1 MMKTRRKSKAASAAA
16 AADADTAT
24 SHSDEAFVLTIPED
38 VDLDS
43 LSELLPE
50 TNLNSPSPDTIITLY
65 RLLLAQALEG
75 RSIAQELD
83 EARADVEKKDVE
95 LDQAL
100 QDRESLS
107 RDLESSLESVQ
118 NELSQVKRER
128 DQLAVSQ
135 TALQAQ
141 IQALS
146 NSQSSSSSELDTLKR
161 RVEDTEREKRDLV
174 GVISRLKQEGAQQE
188 EEIQT
193 LRTNLKEARHE
204 HQTLEAQVREL
215 RSGETSTKFKIE
227 SLSQQLQL
235 SQAEAERTNN
245 ELTTK
250 SEDFSKYRR
259 NKHAEL
265 VNVQASLDSLTQTHA
280 TTQATLKTLQSSHT
294 AQTHQLTQALAR
306 VQDLTGQLAEQEA
319 TYAREASDLR
329 RLVSMMEER
338 EKQAKEIVDGI
349 EREWAGIGEK
359 SERREAALREE
370 VERERKGREIA
381 EKRADQMEAVLDRMG
396 RGELPIPMRGTPST
410 PLRMSSS
417 TDLVADGM
425 MGLSPTVAMASKA
438 QRTGKTFTEVYADY
452 VRLQDEYAK
461 KCAEYDH
468 MDRTLSS
475 VLGQIEER
483 APILSQQRAE
493 YERLHSEAAQLAS
506 QLAQALSDRD
516 AQGNL
521 AMENGQ
527 KLTKSTRENELLQK
541 QLDDLGRQ
549 VQGLLR
555 EVSRRDDPTIPSDE
569 DLENMPVAPAED
581 TEAVITNN
589 LVLFKSIGGMQEQN
603 QKLLKIVREMGRKME
618 SEERDYREVMEREQ
632 TEAIREAHEAIEDM
646 AAQLERQ
653 KKSSESVIQAY
664 VKERDALRDMLAREQ
679 KSGKTS
685 SVNGASEQPS
695 VTIPH
700 SSDVAK
706 ELAETQSQFEA
717 YRLEMGLD
725 TGKLR
730 DNLVASQR
738 EAGQLGAALAK
749 ANAKIEFLSERHRM
763 DQDQLAMHD
772 REIDD
777 LNKRYQQV
785 YDRYTR
791 TDIECIRATEEL
803 QVATGRTEQLR
814 NESANLR
821 AEKKIWESVQGRLV
835 EENKSLALER
845 SHLSDLMV
853 NVQKMHNDLER
864 SGENDRRRL
873 ENQLQAL
880 EGQTQDLRTQL
891 SQERDTIRHVTLQK
905 DIELK
910 ELQTRLDKTLQEF
923 SKTREA
929 LVSAET
935 SKKHLEERSEDL
947 TRQLHGN
954 EEKLAVYERRSSAVG
969 GVAQHPDP
977 DLNREQQLEAEVAE
991 LRSALK
997 VAEVDL
1003 ATARSHVQQFQEI
1016 SQANEEALSNLNAT
1030 YDEYKLSTE
1039 AQIARHESEY
1049 QALQEKLQAAQ
1060 TELAELHAKHN
1071 ELQKTFEAERIAWTN
1086 DKKTLEDTI
1095 VDMSTSEKHSE
1106 SDRNSREKEVRLQEE
1121 RAKAA
1126 EERYS
1131 NEVIAHA
1138 ESMKTIETLKRD
1150 LATVQTTARDN
1161 LTAAET
1167 AKANLATSEGSWNHQ
1182 KEALDKEVAD
1192 LNARCRDLTSQNAIL
1207 HGHLESVSNQAN
1219 RIKMAATSSS
1229 TDTGEGEGSGDADT
1243 KLSELR
1249 SVVSYLRKEKE
1260 IVDLQLEL
1268 SKQESSRLKAQ
1279 IEHLSQSLEET
1290 RATLSEE
1297 REKAVE
1303 TAASAAQHAELLE
1316 RINQLNLLRES
1327 NATLRADSE
1336 RHSKRARELD
1346 AKLKQLSQELDPAK
1360 EQARIAQA
1368 ELQACKAQLARLEDE
1383 GRRWQERN
1391 AQLLSKYDRIDP
1403 AEVAALREEIEQ
1415 LKAQKE
1421 DLEKQKADVEQV
1433 SSERQS
1439 SIEAQE
1445 ARIKSLEE
1453 SIGRHKEHITRN
1465 LNIFKTKIA
1474 NADTQK
1480 AALEEEKTKLQ
1491 DKIAELETTVAT
1503 QQTDAD
1509 KATASATSPEETE
1522 KQTAAIAALQEE
1534 RDKLLAEK
1542 ASWAEKPSTGA
1553 GAPSTDE
1560 EKSAWEAEKAALVQ
1574 ARDEAL
1580 AKLKAAAEEA
1590 RKVAEE
1596 AKNFK
1601 RQSEKFQARISDM
1614 MKAKAAEDER
1624 QAEQSKSDNPAQ
1636 SEEIVKKHAEE
1647 LRTLEAKLAA
1657 KHQEELKAAREA
1669 AAAVAALK
1677 AKSPTT
1683 PGQDNKAEV
1692 AAAVAAAIA
1701 EHEKASTAKQAS
1713 EIESAIER
1721 GRMEQVAKGKLKDA
1735 QLVRAQKKVKDLEA
1749 QILEWRNA
1757 GIIPE
1762 TPAVPS
1768 TPTTTAVPGPPAAST
1783 SAAAT
1788 STPNSKPVA
1797 NTPLPRKPSLGPG
1810 ATGAVGPGRGAP
1822 PGARGRVAPR
1832 GGMGRGAAPRQAPV
1846 AGGGM
1851 SIMGAAGK
1859 RPRESEAPGDDS
1871 LAKRLK
1877 PTEPAAAAAGSSATP
1892 GAKPPVTLRR
1902 PAPGIPPS

>member
-1 MMKTRRKSKAASAAA
+1 MMKTRRKSKVASAVAT
-16 AADADTAT
+16 ADNADVGA
-24 SHSDEAFVLTIPED
+24 SHDDAFVLNVPED
-38 VDLDS
+38 VDLEL
-43 LSELLPE
+43 LSELIPD
-50 TNLNSPSPDTIITLY
+50 TNLHSPSPENIVTLY
-65 RLLLAQALEG
+65 RLIVTQAWEG
-75 RSIAQELD
+75 RSVVEELD
-83 EARADVEKKDVE
+83 GARAEAQKKDVE

-100 QDRESLS
+100 QDKESSS
-107 RDLESSLESVQ
+107 RDFESSLEGLQ
-118 NELSQVKRER
+118 NELGQVKRER
-128 DQLAVSQ
+128 DELAVSQ
-135 TALQAQ
+135 TSLKAK
-141 IQALS
+141 IQTLS
-146 NSQSSSSSELDTLKR
+146 NSQSSSSSEVDTLKR

-174 GVISRLKQEGAQQE
+174 GVISRLKQESAQQE
-188 EEIQT
+188 EEIQS
-193 LRTNLKEARHE
+193 LRTYLKEARQE
-204 HQTLEAQVREL
+204 HQALEAQVREL

-235 SQAEAERTNN
+235 SQAEAERINN
-245 ELTTK
+245 ELTVK
-250 SEDFSKYRR
+250 AEEFSKYRR

-265 VNVQASLDSLTQTHA
+265 VNVQGSLDSLTQTHA
-280 TTQATLKTLQSSHT
+280 STEANLKTLQSSHT
-294 AQTHQLTQALAR
+294 AQTHQLTQALAK
-306 VQDLTGQLAEQEA
+306 VQDLTGKLAEQEA
-319 TYAREASDLR
+319 TYASEANGLK
-329 RLVSMMEER
+329 RLVSMMEEK
-338 EKQAKEIVDGI
+338 EQQAKDIVENI
-349 EREWAGIGEK
+349 ESQWASVAEK
-359 SERREAALREE
+359 SEDKEAAHREE
-370 VERERKGREIA
+370 VERERRGRETA
-381 EKRADQMEAVLDRMG
+381 EKRADQLEAVLERMG
-396 RGELPIPMRGTPST
+396 RGELPIPPRGGLPST
-410 PLRMSSS
+410 PLRTPGYGDIA
-417 TDLVADGM
+417 TDGIS
-425 MGLSPTVAMASKA
+425 GLSPTVAIASKS
-438 QRTGKTFTEVYADY
+438 QKSGKTFTEVYADY

-516 AQGNL
+516 AQSSI
-521 AMENGQ
+521 ATENGQ
-527 KLTKSTRENELLQK
+527 KLAKSTRENELLQK

-555 EVSRRDDPTIPSDE
+555 EISRRDDPTIPPDE
-569 DLENMPVAPAED
+569 DLENIAPAPAED

-589 LVLFKSIGGMQEQN
+589 LVLFKSVSGMQEQN
-603 QKLLKIVREMGRKME
+603 QKLLKIVRELGRKME
-618 SEERDYREVMEREQ
+618 SEERDYKESMEREQ
-632 TEAIREAHEAIEDM
+632 AEAIKEAHEAMQEM

-653 KKSSESVIQAY
+653 KKSSETVIQAY
-664 VKERDALRDMLAREQ
+664 VKERDALRNMLGRE
-679 KSGKTS
+679 KAGHAS
-685 SVNGASEQPS
+685 SVNGASEASLDPQ
-695 VTIPH
+695 
-700 SSDVAK
+700 SDAAK
-706 ELAETQSQFEA
+706 ELAEVQTQFEA
-717 YRLEMGLD
+717 YRLEMGID

-730 DNLVASQR
+730 EDLVSAQR
-738 EAGQLGAALAK
+738 EVGQLGAALAK
-749 ANAKIEFLSERHRM
+749 ANAKVEFLSERHRM
-763 DQDQLAMHD
+763 DQDQLTMHD

-803 QVATGRTEQLR
+803 QIATGRIEQLR

-821 AEKKIWESVQGRLV
+821 AEKNIWESVQLRLV

-880 EGQTQDLRTQL
+880 ENQTQDLRTQL
-891 SQERDTIRHVTLQK
+891 SHERDTVRHITLQK

-910 ELQTRLDKTLQEF
+910 ELQSRLDKTLQEF
-923 SKTREA
+923 SNTRAA
-929 LVSAET
+929 LVGAET
-935 SKKHLEERSEDL
+935 SKKHLGERVEDL
-947 TRQLHGN
+947 TRLLHGN

-969 GVAQHPDP
+969 GVAQSDP
-977 DLNREQQLEAEVAE
+977 DLSREQQLEVEVAE

-1049 QALQEKLQAAQ
+1049 QALQEKLTAAQ
-1060 TELAELHAKHN
+1060 AELTELNGRHN
-1071 ELQKTFEAERIAWTN
+1071 ELQKTFEAERAAWTN

-1095 VDMSTSEKHSE
+1095 VDMSTSEKHQE
-1106 SDRNSREKEVRLQEE
+1106 SDRTSREKEVRQQEE
-1121 RAKAA
+1121 RAKVA

-1138 ESMKTIETLKRD
+1138 ESMKTIDTLKRD
-1150 LATVQTTARDN
+1150 LATVQTTARNN

-1167 AKANLATSEGSWNHQ
+1167 AKANLTTSEVSWKHQ
-1182 KEALDKEVAD
+1182 KEVLDKEVAD

-1219 RIKMAATSSS
+1219 RIKVAASSS
-1229 TDTGEGEGSGDADT
+1229 FTESSEGDGSGDTDT

-1268 SKQESSRLKAQ
+1268 SKQENSRLKAQ
-1279 IEHLSQSLEET
+1279 IEHLTQNLEET
-1290 RATLSEE
+1290 RKILSEE

-1303 TAASAAQHAELLE
+1303 TATSAAQHADLLE
-1316 RINQLNLLRES
+1316 TINQVNVLRES
-1327 NATLRADSE
+1327 NATLRTDSE
-1336 RHSKRARELD
+1336 RHAKRAKDLD
-1346 AKLKQLSQELDPAK
+1346 AKLKQLSQELNPAK
-1360 EQARIAQA
+1360 EQARVAQA
-1368 ELQACKAQLARLEDE
+1368 ELQACKTQLARLEDE

-1403 AEVAALREEIEQ
+1403 AEVTALRDEIEQ
-1415 LKAQKE
+1415 LKAQKA
-1421 DLEKQKADVEQV
+1421 DIEKLKAEVDETNAD
-1433 SSERQS
+1433 RKD
-1439 SIEAQE
+1439 SIDALS
-1445 ARIKSLEE
+1445 AKNASLEE
-1453 SIGRHKEHITRN
+1453 SIKKHKEHITRN
-1465 LNIFKTKIA
+1465 LGIFKNKLA
-1474 NADTQK
+1474 AADSQK
-1480 AALEEEKTKLQ
+1480 AALEEEKAKLQ
-1491 DKIAELETTVAT
+1491 ARIAELETTVAK
-1503 QQTDAD
+1503 QQTDAGD
-1509 KATASATSPEETE
+1509 QAAISAISAEEVE
-1522 KQTAAIAALQEE
+1522 KQATTLAALQKE
-1534 RDKLLAEK
+1534 RDELLAAKASGPENQSASTEAPATNEEK
-1542 ASWAEKPSTGA
+1542 A
-1553 GAPSTDE
+1553 
-1560 EKSAWEAEKAALVQ
+1560 AWESEKAALSQ

-1580 AKLKAAAEEA
+1580 EKLKAATEEA

-1614 MKAKAAEDER
+1614 MKAKAVEDER
-1624 QAEQSKSDNPAQ
+1624 QAGQLKSDTPAQ
-1636 SEEIVKKHAEE
+1636 SEEIAKKHAEE
-1647 LRTLEAKLAA
+1647 LKVLEAKLAA

-1669 AAAVAALK
+1669 AAAEATLQ
-1677 AKSPTT
+1677 AKSSSP
-1683 PGQDNKAEV
+1683 PGNDNKA
-1692 AAAVAAAIA
+1692 AIDAAVAAAIA
-1701 EHEKASTAKQAS
+1701 EHEKASAAKQAT

-1721 GRMEQVAKGKLKDA
+1721 GRMEQGAKGKLKDA

-1757 GIIPE
+1757 GILPE
-1762 TPAVPS
+1762 EASP
-1768 TPTTTAVPGPPAAST
+1768 TPTTTTAPVPPQAST
-1783 SAAAT
+1783 ST
-1788 STPNSKPVA
+1788 
-1797 NTPLPRKPSLGPG
+1797 
-1810 ATGAVGPGRGAP
+1810 AP
-1822 PGARGRVAPR
+1822 AQDVAP
-1832 GGMGRGAAPRQAPV
+1832 V
-1846 AGGGM
+1846 GM

-1877 PTEPAAAAAGSSATP
+1877 QAEPDAAGGAAP
-1892 GAKPPVTLRR
+1892 AAKPPVTLRR
-1902 PAPGIPPS
+1902 PAPGPPPS